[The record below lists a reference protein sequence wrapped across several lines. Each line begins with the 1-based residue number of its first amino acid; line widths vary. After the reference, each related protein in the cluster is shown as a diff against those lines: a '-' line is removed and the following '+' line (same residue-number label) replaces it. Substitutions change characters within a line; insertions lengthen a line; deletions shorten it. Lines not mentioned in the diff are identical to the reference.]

1 MVDKEIII
9 IKEARLKDK
18 LNQYEKIIEKLNKCL
33 HNFNK
38 TTEVYLRT
46 INLYKGYLK
55 EKRILKKE
63 LNKIKDKIYY
73 DKKRKNY

>member
-1 MVDKEIII
+1 MVDKEI

-33 HNFNK
+33 HNFDK

-46 INLYKGYLK
+46 IHLYEGYLK

-63 LNKIKDKIYY
+63 LNKIKNKVYY
-73 DKKRKNY
+73 DK